1 MEAHTRIR
9 VFFSSFQDSEVILFS
24 SLSQISWLL
33 VHQKRLDLWMRVGTF
48 VVHKLY
54 AVVSFFLLS
63 SGLQLQT
70 LGTLRMD
77 RQQTFRDNVATFSTK
92 VEHFDMIATLNSP
105 IEFEYE
111 FTVFGEPVP
120 LQRHRI
126 ARGIA
131 FNPSKK
137 VN

>member
-1 MEAHTRIR
+1 
-9 VFFSSFQDSEVILFS
+9 
-24 SLSQISWLL
+24 
-33 VHQKRLDLWMRVGTF
+33 MRVGTF

-92 VEHFDMIATLNSP
+92 IEHFDMIATLNSP

-120 LQRHRI
+120 LQRHRT